1 MAEFLNKFKAWIIAG
16 VGLLLYWLGR
26 KDEKIKQ
33 IDTKQKGQLNAI
45 HQANVARN
53 TRFES
58 ERIKRLQEEER
69 RKGPTLWGKI
79 WGKIE
84 QVTEIKDKDY

>member
-1 MAEFLNKFKAWIIAG
+1 MVEFLNKFKAWIIAG

-45 HQANVARN
+45 HQENVARN
-53 TRFES
+53 TLFES
-58 ERIKRLQEEER
+58 ERLHDKYR
-69 RKGPTLWGKI
+69 RP
-79 WGKIE
+79 
-84 QVTEIKDKDY
+84 

>member
-1 MAEFLNKFKAWIIAG
+1 MAEFLNKFKAWIIVG

-58 ERIKRLQEEER
+58 SGNHR
-69 RKGPTLWGKI
+69 P
-79 WGKIE
+79 
-84 QVTEIKDKDY
+84 D

>member
-1 MAEFLNKFKAWIIAG
+1 MVEFLNKFKAWIIAG

-45 HQANVARN
+45 HQANVVRN
-53 TRFES
+53 TRFDS
-58 ERIKRLQEEER
+58 SGNHR
-69 RKGPTLWGKI
+69 P
-79 WGKIE
+79 
-84 QVTEIKDKDY
+84 D

>member
-1 MAEFLNKFKAWIIAG
+1 MVEFLNKFKAWIIAG

-26 KDEKIKQ
+26 KDEKIK
-33 IDTKQKGQLNAI
+33 

-58 ERIKRLQEEER
+58 ERIKRLHDKYR
-69 RKGPTLWGKI
+69 RP
-79 WGKIE
+79 
-84 QVTEIKDKDY
+84 

>member
-1 MAEFLNKFKAWIIAG
+1 MVEFLNKFKAWIIAG

-45 HQANVARN
+45 H
-53 TRFES
+53 
-58 ERIKRLQEEER
+58 
-69 RKGPTLWGKI
+69 
-79 WGKIE
+79 
-84 QVTEIKDKDY
+84 

>member
-1 MAEFLNKFKAWIIAG
+1 MVEFLNKFKAWIIAG

-58 ERIKRLQEEER
+58 ERINRLHDKYR
-69 RKGPTLWGKI
+69 RP
-79 WGKIE
+79 
-84 QVTEIKDKDY
+84 

>member
-33 IDTKQKGQLNAI
+33 IDTKQ
-45 HQANVARN
+45 
-53 TRFES
+53 
-58 ERIKRLQEEER
+58 
-69 RKGPTLWGKI
+69 
-79 WGKIE
+79 
-84 QVTEIKDKDY
+84 

>member
-33 IDTKQKGQLNAI
+33 VDTKQKGQLNAI

-58 ERIKRLQEEER
+58 ERIKRLHDKYR
-69 RKGPTLWGKI
+69 RP
-79 WGKIE
+79 
-84 QVTEIKDKDY
+84 

>member
-1 MAEFLNKFKAWIIAG
+1 MAEFLNKFKARIIAG
-16 VGLLLYWLGR
+16 VGFLLYWLGR

-58 ERIKRLQEEER
+58 ERIKWLH
-69 RKGPTLWGKI
+69 
-79 WGKIE
+79 
-84 QVTEIKDKDY
+84 DKYHRP